1 MRKIKT
7 MNQNLF
13 HSEGELVKDDLNHL
27 WHPFTQMKEWS
38 RKDPLCIMKGEGNF
52 LIDISGN
59 RYLDGVSSL
68 WANIHG
74 HGREE
79 INRAIKAQL
88 EQISHS
94 TLLGLT
100 HPNAAVLAERLTR
113 VAPQGLDWVFY
124 SESGSTAV
132 EIALKMAFQYWQNSG
147 KPAKTKFICLKEGY
161 HGDTLGAVSVGGIDL
176 FHKVYSPLLFEAFKA
191 PCPYLHCL
199 EHRISPVQGAEFCAA
214 AVEKIL
220 KAHAHETAAFILEPL
235 IQGAGGMLPFPPGY
249 LKKVFELCRQYDVL
263 LIADEVAVG
272 FGRTGTLFAC
282 EQEQIR
288 PDFLCLGKGLTGGY
302 LPLAATLATDRIF
315 KAFWGDYDE
324 LKLFFH
330 GHTYTGNPLACAAAI
345 ASLALFKT
353 DQTLEKLP
361 AKIKILADGLNALSK
376 LEFVGD
382 VRQCGLMAG
391 VEIVRDP
398 KTKSAYPLERRIGH
412 NICMAIRKHGVI
424 LRNLGDVV
432 ILLPPLTVAPDELV
446 HMLESVEKSIYE
458 ICTR

>member
-1 MRKIKT
+1 
-7 MNQNLF
+7 MNQDIYY
-13 HSEGELVKDDLNHL
+13 SKSELVNADRNHL

-38 RKDPLCIMKGEGNF
+38 HNDPLFIVKGQGNY

-79 INRAIKAQL
+79 INRAIKEQL

-94 TLLGLT
+94 TLLGLS
-100 HPNAAVLAERLTR
+100 HPNAAGLAEDLVR
-113 VAPQGLDWVFY
+113 VAPEGLNRVFY

-132 EIALKMAFQYWQNSG
+132 EIAIKMAFQFWQNSG
-147 KPAKTKFICLKEGY
+147 KTAKTKFICLKEGY

-191 PCPYLHCL
+191 PCPYLQCL
-199 EHRISPVQGAEFCAA
+199 EHGIPLEEGAEFCAA
-214 AVEKIL
+214 QVEKIL
-220 KAHAHETAAFILEPL
+220 QQHGHETAAFILEPL

-249 LKKVFELCRQYDVL
+249 LKKVFELCRQYEVL

-282 EQEQIR
+282 EQEQVK

-315 KAFWGDYDE
+315 SAFWGDYDE

-345 ASLALFKT
+345 ASLALFQT
-353 DQTLEKLP
+353 DQTLERLP
-361 AKIKILADGLNALSK
+361 AKIETLTNGLKVLSN
-376 LEFVGD
+376 LNFVGD
-382 VRQCGLMAG
+382 IRQRGLMAG
-391 VEIVRDP
+391 VEIVKD
-398 KTKSAYPLERRIGH
+398 KTTKAPYQLEQRIGH
-412 NICMAIRKHGVI
+412 RICMAIRKHGVI
-424 LRNLGDVV
+424 LRNLGDVI
-432 ILLPPLTVAPDELV
+432 ILLPPLTVTQDELV

-458 ICTR
+458 ICN